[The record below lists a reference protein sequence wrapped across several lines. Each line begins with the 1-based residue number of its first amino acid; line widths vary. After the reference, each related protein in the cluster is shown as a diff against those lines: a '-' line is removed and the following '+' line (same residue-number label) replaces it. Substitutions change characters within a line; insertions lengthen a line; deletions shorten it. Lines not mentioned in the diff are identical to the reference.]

1 MEIDF
6 AVGGLGL
13 EVGGYAAEA
22 EAWLLVCYC
31 GEGAADEGEEGGA
44 CEGQWEGAEGGC
56 EGGEGALRGSEE
68 GRCHCV
74 FRGWIKNPWKATKN
88 RLSR

>member
-13 EVGGYAAEA
+13 EVRGYATEA

-31 GEGAADEGEEGGA
+31 GEGAVGEGGEGGA
-44 CEGQWEGAEGGC
+44 WEGKWEWAEGGC
-56 EGGEGALRGSEE
+56 EGGEGAVRGSKE
-68 GRCHCV
+68 RICHCV
-74 FRGWIKNPWKATKN
+74 FERKMRAKSV
-88 RLSR
+88 RLE